1 MGHSLVLVP
10 SLNLMAAWFQVRMCV
25 AWALL
30 RLLVA
35 LDAVVQSMPLT
46 SAWQLRL
53 LANRCWRCCLASACK
68 SSSTCHQWLSEINL
82 GFCHK
87 GSFIPV
93 PLIEAVGV
101 PSPFF
106 ETGQRSSHRPFDVV
120 PRVLLLPEQSLQ
132 LQPCPFNMW

>member
-1 MGHSLVLVP
+1 MGHSLVLAP
-10 SLNLMAAWFQVRMCV
+10 SLNLRAAWFQVRMCV

-53 LANRCWRCCLASACK
+53 LANRCC
-68 SSSTCHQWLSEINL
+68 
-82 GFCHK
+82 
-87 GSFIPV
+87 
-93 PLIEAVGV
+93 
-101 PSPFF
+101 
-106 ETGQRSSHRPFDVV
+106 SSHRPFDVV